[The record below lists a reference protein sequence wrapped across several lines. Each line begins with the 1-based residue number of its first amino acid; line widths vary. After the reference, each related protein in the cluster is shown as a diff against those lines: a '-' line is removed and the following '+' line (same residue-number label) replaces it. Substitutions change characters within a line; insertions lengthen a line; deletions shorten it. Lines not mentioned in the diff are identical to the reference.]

1 MKKIITSLFIILVVN
16 TLNTYAQEDDFF
28 VPTASKYNRWEYV
41 KNETDK
47 DGKGVALLAVLK
59 KEFGLATSIN
69 LESNGDFMWNVTTTD
84 GSSTSVGTISE
95 KGDFCY
101 FTFFDKKVIKASP
114 SFREYDTIMVLTLY
128 GKTKEEFVSLFFKAI
143 NN

>member
-1 MKKIITSLFIILVVN
+1 
-16 TLNTYAQEDDFF
+16 LNTNAQEDDFF
-28 VPTASKYNRWEYV
+28 VPTASKFNRWEYV

-47 DGKGVALLAVLK
+47 AGKGIELLSVIK

-69 LESNGDFMWNVTTTD
+69 LESNGDFMWNVTNTSGNT
-84 GSSTSVGTISE
+84 TSVGTVTE

-114 SFREYDTIMVLTLY
+114 SFRDYDTIMVLTLY

-143 NN
+143 KD

>member
-1 MKKIITSLFIILVVN
+1 MKKLIICLFILAVN
-16 TLNTYAQEDDFF
+16 TLNTNAQEDDFF
-28 VPTASKYNRWEYV
+28 VPTASKFNRWEYV

-47 DGKGVALLAVLK
+47 AGKGIELLSVIK

-69 LESNGDFMWNVTTTD
+69 LESNGDFMWNVTNTSGNT
-84 GSSTSVGTISE
+84 TSVGTVTE

-114 SFREYDTIMVLTLY
+114 SFRDYDTIMVLTLY

-143 NN
+143 KD